1 MSLTIDAIVVSV
13 PVPGDRSIEVTLWRD
28 GMVVADEIGDES
40 CADGTIDWAAVV
52 GECPGEADAR
62 AVAALTAGTTRLV
75 ALARGVFGED
85 WGTVPEWV
93 TA

>member
-1 MSLTIDAIVVSV
+1 MIIDAIVVSV
-13 PVPGDRSIEVTLWRD
+13 PVPGDRAVQVTLWRD

-52 GECPGEADAR
+52 GDDARDADAR
-62 AVAALTAGTTRLV
+62 AATALVEATPRLV